1 MEYWNQSYSWGN
13 EMERRIEI
21 KKEGIFIPIEILEGI
36 GLEDFEVEI
45 SDTELKIRPKSYTKR
60 MFGFFKAEEKLA
72 EQAIE
77 EYERE
82 KERRYFGEE

>member
-1 MEYWNQSYSWGN
+1 MKMIDGAGFAGSLSG
-13 EMERRIEI
+13 IEI

-45 SDTELKIRPKSYTKR
+45 SETELKIRPKSYTKR
-60 MFGFFKAEEKLA
+60 MFGFFKAEEKLV